1 MERELRELFEYE
13 RRKVRSMPQGHEER
27 FEKRMHNVRPKVHR
41 IRIKQFGIAASF
53 LLFIGLAYWRYT
65 AVVQSAD
72 KVMETQIAPHSSSL
86 TLGRLSPDLEK
97 VESYYDGAIKL
108 ELARL
113 SITSE
118 TKFLAA
124 DFLKRLEELDQEYRN
139 LAMELNEIGPNED
152 TITAMLRNLQL
163 RLQVLQDLKSKLK
176 IFKTAKNERSNKNA

>member
-27 FEKRMHNVRPKVHR
+27 FEKRMQSARPKVR
-41 IRIKQFGIAASF
+41 RMRLKQFSIAASF
-53 LLFIGLAYWRYT
+53 LLFLGLGYWWYP
-65 AVVQSAD
+65 AEVQSAD
-72 KVMETQIAPHSSSL
+72 KVMEARMASHSSSL
-86 TLGRLSPDLEK
+86 TLGKLSPDLQK

-113 SITSE
+113 NITSE
-118 TKFLAA
+118 TQLLAA

-139 LAMELNEIGPNED
+139 LAVELNEIGPNED

-163 RLQVLQDLKSKLK
+163 RLQVLQDLRSKLK
-176 IFKTAKNERSNKNA
+176 IFKTAKNEQNNKNA